1 VQRKEGFMSTK
12 IKINSQIFQDSNNI
26 FYPKNEQEVSLLVKE
41 LYKKNSSTELIGTNS
56 KSFIGNKTQSA
67 NTISL
72 SKISG
77 IIEYL
82 PEELYIKVKAC
93 TPIEE
98 IEKALDKNNQEL
110 AFEPIDFGF
119 VETGKTNKGTIG
131 GYLSCNFAGS
141 RRFKVGSVRDHILG
155 FKGVNGKGDIIKSG
169 GTVVK
174 NVTGYDLSKLIAG
187 SFGTLVA
194 LTEVTLKVLPKK
206 KISSTIAIYVDD
218 KKTVFEL
225 FDQMSSSSSEISGA
239 VYVPLEPNEDDF
251 QKNRDV
257 VFKFND
263 LKYEG
268 SFLAIRVEGDKIS
281 INEKIKAL
289 NKELNLEK
297 YKTTILDVYQS
308 VPFWKKVNNLELFSK
323 TKNNLI
329 RLVITPS
336 NGVKMMQ
343 FLGNKFKYYIDWC
356 GSLFWVEVP
365 AKKNMKIKELK
376 KISQEYGG
384 YLTIVKTS
392 DEYDYEETLFT
403 INDVRLLI
411 SEKIKKSF
419 DPKRIFN
426 PGKMYRGI

>member
-1 VQRKEGFMSTK
+1 MSTK
-12 IKINSQIFQDSNNI
+12 VKINSQIFQDSNNI
-26 FYPKNEQEVSLLVKE
+26 FYPKNEEEVSVLIKE
-41 LYKKNSSTELIGTNS
+41 LYKKNSSAELVGTNS

-110 AFEPIDFGF
+110 AFEPMDFGF
-119 VETGKTNKGTIG
+119 IETGKSNKGTIA

-155 FKGVNGKGDIIKSG
+155 FKGVNGKGDVIKSG

-206 KISSTIAIYVDD
+206 KLSNTIAIYVDD

-225 FDQMSSSSSEISGA
+225 FNQMSSSSSEISGA
-239 VYVPLEPNEDDF
+239 VYIPLEPNEDDF
-251 QKNRDV
+251 QKNRDI

-263 LKYEG
+263 LKYDG

-281 INEKIKAL
+281 IDEKIKAL
-289 NKELNLEK
+289 TQELNLEK

-308 VPFWKKVNNLELFSK
+308 VPFWKKINNLELFSK

-376 KISQEYGG
+376 KISQDYGG

>member
-1 VQRKEGFMSTK
+1 MSTK
-12 IKINSQIFQDSNNI
+12 VKINSQIFQDSNNI
-26 FYPKNEQEVSLLVKE
+26 FYPKNEEEVSVLIKE
-41 LYKKNSSTELIGTNS
+41 LYKKNSSAELVGTNS

-110 AFEPIDFGF
+110 AFEPMDFGF
-119 VETGKTNKGTIG
+119 IETGKSNKGTIA

-155 FKGVNGKGDIIKSG
+155 FKGVNGKGDVIKSG

-206 KISSTIAIYVDD
+206 KLSNTIAIYVDD

-225 FDQMSSSSSEISGA
+225 FNQMSSSSSEISGA
-239 VYVPLEPNEDDF
+239 VYIPLEPNEDDF

-263 LKYEG
+263 LKYDG

-281 INEKIKAL
+281 IDEKIKAL
-289 NKELNLEK
+289 TQELNLEK

-308 VPFWKKVNNLELFSK
+308 VPFWKKINNLELFSK

-376 KISQEYGG
+376 KISQDYGG

-411 SEKIKKSF
+411 SDKIKKSF

>member
-1 VQRKEGFMSTK
+1 MSTK
-12 IKINSQIFQDSNNI
+12 VKINSQIFQDSNNI
-26 FYPKNEQEVSLLVKE
+26 FYPKNEEEVSDLIKE

-67 NTISL
+67 NTLSM

-110 AFEPIDFGF
+110 AFEPMDFGF
-119 VETGKTNKGTIG
+119 IETGKSNKGTIA

-206 KISSTIAIYVDD
+206 KLSNTIAIYVDD

-225 FDQMSSSSSEISGA
+225 FNQMSSSSSEISGA
-239 VYVPLEPNEDDF
+239 VYIPLEPNEDDF

-263 LKYEG
+263 LKYDG

-281 INEKIKAL
+281 IDEKIKAL
-289 NKELNLEK
+289 TQELNLEK

-308 VPFWKKVNNLELFSK
+308 VPFWKKINNLELFSK

-356 GSLFWVEVP
+356 GSLFWIEVP

-376 KISQEYGG
+376 KISQDYGG

>member
-1 VQRKEGFMSTK
+1 MSTK
-12 IKINSQIFQDSNNI
+12 VKINSQIFQDSNNI
-26 FYPKNEQEVSLLVKE
+26 FYPKNEQEVSDLIKE

-67 NTISL
+67 NTLSM

-119 VETGKTNKGTIG
+119 LENGKSNKGTIA

-206 KISSTIAIYVDD
+206 KLSNTIAIYVDD

-225 FDQMSSSSSEISGA
+225 FNQMSSSSSEISGA
-239 VYVPLEPNEDDF
+239 VYIPLEPNEDDF

-289 NKELNLEK
+289 TKELNLEK
-297 YKTTILDVYQS
+297 YKTTVLDVYQS
-308 VPFWKKVNNLELFSK
+308 VPFWKKINNLELFSK

-376 KISQEYGG
+376 KISQDYGG

>member
-1 VQRKEGFMSTK
+1 MSTK
-12 IKINSQIFQDSNNI
+12 VKINSQIFQDSNNI
-26 FYPKNEQEVSLLVKE
+26 FYPKNEEEVSVLIKE
-41 LYKKNSSTELIGTNS
+41 LYKKNSSAELVGTNS

-110 AFEPIDFGF
+110 AFEPMDFGF
-119 VETGKTNKGTIG
+119 IETGKSNKGTIA

-155 FKGVNGKGDIIKSG
+155 FKGVNGKGDVIKSV

-206 KISSTIAIYVDD
+206 KLSNTIAIYVDD

-225 FDQMSSSSSEISGA
+225 FNQMSSSSSEISGA
-239 VYVPLEPNEDDF
+239 VYIPLEPNEDDF

-281 INEKIKAL
+281 IDEKIKAL
-289 NKELNLEK
+289 TQELNLEK

-308 VPFWKKVNNLELFSK
+308 VPFWKKINNLELFSK

-376 KISQEYGG
+376 KISQDYGG

>member
-1 VQRKEGFMSTK
+1 MSIK
-12 IKINSQIFQDSNNI
+12 VKINSQIFQDSNNI
-26 FYPKNEQEVSLLVKE
+26 FYPKNEREVSDLIKE

-67 NTISL
+67 NTLSM

-119 VETGKTNKGTIG
+119 LENGKSNKGTIA

-206 KISSTIAIYVDD
+206 KLSNTIAIYVDD

-225 FDQMSSSSSEISGA
+225 FNQMSSSSSEISGA
-239 VYVPLEPNEDDF
+239 VYIPLEPNEDDF

-289 NKELNLEK
+289 TKELNLEK
-297 YKTTILDVYQS
+297 YKTTVLDVYQS
-308 VPFWKKVNNLELFSK
+308 VPFWKKINNLELFSK

-376 KISQEYGG
+376 KISQDYGG

-419 DPKRIFN
+419 DPKMIFN

>member
-1 VQRKEGFMSTK
+1 MSTK

-26 FYPKNEQEVSLLVKE
+26 FYPKNEEEVSDLIKE

-67 NTISL
+67 NTLSM

-110 AFEPIDFGF
+110 AFEPMDFGF
-119 VETGKTNKGTIG
+119 IETGKSNKGTIA

-155 FKGVNGKGDIIKSG
+155 FKGVNGKGDVIKSG

-206 KISSTIAIYVDD
+206 KLSNTIAIYVDD

-225 FDQMSSSSSEISGA
+225 FNQMSSSSSEISGA
-239 VYVPLEPNEDDF
+239 VYIPLEPNEDDF
-251 QKNRDV
+251 QKI
-257 VFKFND
+257 
-263 LKYEG
+263 E
-268 SFLAIRVEGDKIS
+268 
-281 INEKIKAL
+281 
-289 NKELNLEK
+289 
-297 YKTTILDVYQS
+297 
-308 VPFWKKVNNLELFSK
+308 
-323 TKNNLI
+323 
-329 RLVITPS
+329 
-336 NGVKMMQ
+336 M
-343 FLGNKFKYYIDWC
+343 
-356 GSLFWVEVP
+356 
-365 AKKNMKIKELK
+365 
-376 KISQEYGG
+376 
-384 YLTIVKTS
+384 
-392 DEYDYEETLFT
+392 
-403 INDVRLLI
+403 
-411 SEKIKKSF
+411 
-419 DPKRIFN
+419 
-426 PGKMYRGI
+426 

>member
-1 VQRKEGFMSTK
+1 MSTK
-12 IKINSQIFQDSNNI
+12 VKINSQIFQDSNNI
-26 FYPKNEQEVSLLVKE
+26 FYPKNEEEVSDLIKE

-67 NTISL
+67 NTLSM

-110 AFEPIDFGF
+110 AFEPMDFGF
-119 VETGKTNKGTIG
+119 IETGKSNKGTIA

-206 KISSTIAIYVDD
+206 KLSNTIAIYVDD

-225 FDQMSSSSSEISGA
+225 FNQMSSSSSEISGA
-239 VYVPLEPNEDDF
+239 VYIPLEPNEDDF

-263 LKYEG
+263 LKYDG

-281 INEKIKAL
+281 IDEKIKAL
-289 NKELNLEK
+289 TQELNLEK
-297 YKTTILDVYQS
+297 YKITILDVYQS
-308 VPFWKKVNNLELFSK
+308 VPFWKKINNLELFSK

-376 KISQEYGG
+376 KISQDYGG

-411 SEKIKKSF
+411 SDKIKKSF

>member
-1 VQRKEGFMSTK
+1 MSTK
-12 IKINSQIFQDSNNI
+12 VKINSQIFQDSNNI
-26 FYPKNEQEVSLLVKE
+26 FYPKNEEEVSVLIKE
-41 LYKKNSSTELIGTNS
+41 LYKKNSSAELVGTNS

-82 PEELYIKVKAC
+82 PEELYIKIKAC

-110 AFEPIDFGF
+110 AFEPMDFGF
-119 VETGKTNKGTIG
+119 IETGKSNKGTIA

-155 FKGVNGKGDIIKSG
+155 FKGVNGKGDVIKSG

-206 KISSTIAIYVDD
+206 KLSNTIAIYVDD

-225 FDQMSSSSSEISGA
+225 FNQMSSSSSEISGA
-239 VYVPLEPNEDDF
+239 VYIPLEPNEDDF

-263 LKYEG
+263 LKYDG

-281 INEKIKAL
+281 IDEKIKAL
-289 NKELNLEK
+289 TQELNLEK

-308 VPFWKKVNNLELFSK
+308 VPFWKKINNLELFSK

-376 KISQEYGG
+376 KISQDYGG